1 MEKEEKKKKRN
12 REQSIR
18 NSTEQSGREDRR
30 TRKENKKRRE
40 KNCYSYAKEG
50 KEQLPNNY
58 LQVHLQSVRRR
69 TKYLSL

>member
-1 MEKEEKKKKRN
+1 VGVKTEEQGKK
-12 REQSIR
+12 I
-18 NSTEQSGREDRR
+18 
-30 TRKENKKRRE
+30 RRE
-40 KNCYSYAKEG
+40 GKKNCYSYAKEG